1 MMKNIGLTEIRGI
14 GPATAKVFK
23 NNGFSNI
30 EDLAS
35 ASLADVMKIPGF
47 REARATQV
55 ISSAQMMLVVGAS
68 VDGSGRAE
76 QEKPQKTKKKTKKKA
91 EANKKK
97 KKDKPKKK
105 NKSVKKKQP
114 KKNKTNKKKGKKG
127 KAKKTKK

>member
-55 ISSAQMMLVVGAS
+55 ISSAQMVLVTGAS
-68 VDGSGRAE
+68 VDGSGKAE
-76 QEKPQKTKKKTKKKA
+76 QEKPQKTKKKA
-91 EANKKK
+91 GANKKK
-97 KKDKPKKK
+97 KKDKPEKK
-105 NKSVKKKQP
+105 NKPVKKKQP
-114 KKNKTNKKKGKKG
+114 KKNKTNKKKGKKDKKG

>member
-76 QEKPQKTKKKTKKKA
+76 QEKPQKTKKKTKKKT
-91 EANKKK
+91 ETN
-97 KKDKPKKK
+97 KKK
-105 NKSVKKKQP
+105 NKPEKKNKPVKKKQP